1 MVYLNQKRSTKTYSD
16 HNTKV
21 LKLNLITAKEKQK
34 KNRIVTKCG
43 YKKYK
48 NQLTEKQIS
57 EILQK
62 GTIQEIV
69 RGGTK

>member
-1 MVYLNQKRSTKTYSD
+1 MVYLNQKRSRKTYSD
-16 HNTKV
+16 HNTKI
-21 LKLNLITAKEKQK
+21 LKLNLFTAKEKQK

-57 EILQK
+57 GILQK
-62 GTIQEIV
+62 DTIQEIV